1 MIPINIVCW
10 VSLAWFFILS
20 SDMLFPNTLK
30 LMKNQQNFMCL
41 YFILILEIISNNA
54 KKVKLT
60 ETIVGGKNSPRTLSR
75 HCCTEFRV
83 PLACH

>member
-1 MIPINIVCW
+1 
-10 VSLAWFFILS
+10 
-20 SDMLFPNTLK
+20 
-30 LMKNQQNFMCL
+30 MKNQQNFMCL
-41 YFILILEIISNNA
+41 YFILILEIISANA

-60 ETIVGGKNSPRTLSR
+60 ETIVGGKNLPRTLSR

>member
-1 MIPINIVCW
+1 MIPIKIVCW
-10 VSLAWFFILS
+10 VSMAWFFILS
-20 SDMLFPNTLK
+20 SDMLFQNTLK

-60 ETIVGGKNSPRTLSR
+60 ETIVGGKNLPRTLSR